1 PRGVPTTVKTRPDW
15 SYAPAA
21 SLVPPMSSATTAASA
36 IATGRAGRRPA
47 TFGRVATKS
56 EDRGG
61 NPVQGV
67 APADGADLAGRKEPG
82 DPGQAKSGL
91 YGAHIMV
98 RGTEHVGATTVAG
111 DQQSAGQRDGAS

>member
-1 PRGVPTTVKTRPDW
+1 PRGVPTTVRPRPDL

-36 IATGRAGRRPA
+36 IATRRAGRRPA
-47 TFGRVATKS
+47 TFGRLATKS
-56 EDRGG
+56 EDRGRK
-61 NPVQGV
+61 PVQVV
-67 APADGADLAGRKEPG
+67 AAADRADLAGRKEPG

-98 RGTEHVGATTVAG
+98 RGTEHVGAATVAG
-111 DQQSAGQRDGAS
+111 EQQSAGQLAG